1 MAFSILHRMSGV
13 GLAVGLLL
21 LTWWLAAAA
30 SGADYFNYVH
40 AVMGSWIG
48 RLILLGFTASL
59 FFHLCNGIR
68 HLVWDAGHGFEIAT
82 MRKTAWLVLAAT
94 AVLTLGTFLIGYGGY
109 GG

>member
-1 MAFSILHRMSGV
+1 M
-13 GLAVGLLL
+13 
-21 LTWWLAAAA
+21 AAAA